1 MKKLFGCILS
11 LVVAVMLV
19 FTPAEHV
26 YAQGLGLS
34 VSSSSVAVGK
44 TVKVTV
50 SMPSGYFGTV
60 VISSSDEGVL
70 SNGGDGVANIGDAAG
85 YPTSQSFSFTAKA
98 AGSCTI
104 KAYCTVVGDAE
115 GNDAGGIITGASTK
129 VTVTSASSNNDSNSN
144 KDNKDNSGS
153 NTGND
158 NNANKDNENK
168 EEKKSSNASL
178 GSLVIS
184 AGTLSPEFSAAT
196 KDYTATVDYS
206 CSSLAVTANPADS
219 KASVTSVT
227 GNDSLEVGENTVS
240 VVVTAEDGSTSTY
253 NIVVTRRAEDDPEN
267 ADKQDNWKKFDING
281 TEWTMVNDIPE
292 DVVPEG
298 FEHSKTVID
307 GLEYNTLH
315 GTFGDI
321 TLVYLQSES
330 GNGLFVYDAA
340 QNAAYEFVRINSE
353 SHFIVV
359 LLPKV
364 DDVPEG
370 YNEISLSIEG
380 KGVATAYQTKAE
392 KKDDQTKDFYLV
404 YAMND
409 NGESGWYTYD
419 SVDGTYM
426 RNELSTPTVAQEEND
441 TTKSELVPGIANKY
455 LVLAAILVLIIIIL
469 LLLLIVS
476 AVKNRKY
483 KAMDYHD
490 DDVDDAAEDV
500 SNEAL
505 EETTDETADEIADEL
520 EEEVTE
526 EPLDEVAEEAAEE
539 SVDEVAEEAA
549 EESVDE
555 VAGEAAEESA
565 GEAAEE
571 TADEA
576 VEESADEVAEE
587 TAEDAADEQKM
598 ATDENIS
605 NASYV
610 GRTVEITPDS
620 KKAVENENSE
630 FDLKDDSRQENVSDT
645 ENDADE
651 DALKNQL
658 QMALDGFVN
667 EGNKPSETID
677 SSAKDDNEDDSED
690 DDLQFIDLN

>member
-11 LVVAVMLV
+11 LVMAVMLV
-19 FTPAEHV
+19 FAPAEHV

-115 GNDAGGIITGASTK
+115 GNDAGGTITGASTK

-144 KDNKDNSGS
+144 KDNKDN
-153 NTGND
+153 TGND
-158 NNANKDNENK
+158 SNSNKDNENK

-392 KKDDQTKDFYLV
+392 KTDDQTKDFYLV
-404 YAMND
+404 YAIND

-426 RNELSTPTVAQEEND
+426 RTELSTPTVAQEEND

-455 LVLAAILVLIIIIL
+455 LVLAAILVLVIVIL

-483 KAMDYHD
+483 KARDYHDDD

-526 EPLDEVAEEAAEE
+526 EPLDEVAEE
-539 SVDEVAEEAA
+539 VA

-571 TADEA
+571 TAEG
-576 VEESADEVAEE
+576 
-587 TAEDAADEQKM
+587 AADEQKM

-610 GRTVEITPDS
+610 GRTVEITSDLKKAAENKKSDFDS
-620 KKAVENENSE
+620 KEESKEASN
-630 FDLKDDSRQENVSDT
+630 QENAADDDT
-645 ENDADE
+645 
-651 DALKNQL
+651 LKNQV

-677 SSAKDDNEDDSED
+677 SSARDDNEDDSED